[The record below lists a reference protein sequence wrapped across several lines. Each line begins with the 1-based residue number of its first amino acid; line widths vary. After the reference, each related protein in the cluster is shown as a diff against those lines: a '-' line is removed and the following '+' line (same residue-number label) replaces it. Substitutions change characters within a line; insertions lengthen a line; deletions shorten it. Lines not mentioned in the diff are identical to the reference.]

1 MYKRQFLNSAGNA
14 YADTWI
20 YVQNQWYWVDGTGT
34 MLTGWLLRGDK
45 WYYLDAS
52 GAMVTGWLQYGG
64 TWYYMG
70 QDGTMLTD
78 TVTPDQYRVGADG
91 ALVE

>member
-1 MYKRQFLNSAGNA
+1 
-14 YADTWI
+14 
-20 YVQNQWYWVDGTGT
+20 

-70 QDGTMLTD
+70 QDGAMLTD
-78 TVTPDQYRVGADG
+78 TVTPDQYRVGVDG